1 MQNSAPNSS
10 NLSITSIS
18 KAASAGPA
26 LVSLY
31 KKLQSAQMDEAAKP
45 NGYGGYKNNLSTDSL
60 SEDLLN
66 AGVPSIK
73 LLDADRKKKKQKE
86 SSHISST

>member
-1 MQNSAPNSS
+1 
-10 NLSITSIS
+10 
-18 KAASAGPA
+18 
-26 LVSLY
+26 
-31 KKLQSAQMDEAAKP
+31 MDEAAKP